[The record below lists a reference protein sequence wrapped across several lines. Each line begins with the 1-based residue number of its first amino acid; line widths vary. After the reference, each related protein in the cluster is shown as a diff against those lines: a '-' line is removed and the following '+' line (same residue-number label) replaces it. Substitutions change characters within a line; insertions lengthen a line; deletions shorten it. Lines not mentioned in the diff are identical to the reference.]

1 MLLQGDYSTNEGN
14 AVTAKQVRIGRKLWS
29 DVPLV
34 TQDLS
39 ALSRILAAQ
48 ISGVLGTDL
57 LASVMVRI
65 SYATGTAQVVAAVP
79 ADALLMHL
87 KKVRNVYFVPVRIGP
102 STFEMLLDVQGNEY
116 DGAFEPCL
124 ALTALGVVEAH
135 QPARRPP
142 IERGSARIAHR
153 VCASASTR
161 WHRGKTDTVA
171 RLSPPSDHALSR
183 WYLCRSSI
191 RRHFGGDILNRF
203 EVTLDLQHDS
213 MYLKPERTFQPDASE
228 FVTIGLQF
236 FKSNA
241 DAFSVVAVWNH
252 SPGEEAG
259 VVIGD
264 RIVAVNGH
272 SRR

>member
-1 MLLQGDYSTNEGN
+1 
-14 AVTAKQVRIGRKLWS
+14 
-29 DVPLV
+29 
-34 TQDLS
+34 
-39 ALSRILAAQ
+39 
-48 ISGVLGTDL
+48 
-57 LASVMVRI
+57 
-65 SYATGTAQVVAAVP
+65 
-79 ADALLMHL
+79 
-87 KKVRNVYFVPVRIGP
+87 
-102 STFEMLLDVQGNEY
+102 
-116 DGAFEPCL
+116 
-124 ALTALGVVEAH
+124 
-135 QPARRPP
+135 
-142 IERGSARIAHR
+142 

-213 MYLKPERTFQPDASE
+213 MYLKPERTFQPDAYE
-228 FVTIGLQF
+228 FVTIGIQF

-241 DAFSVVAVWNH
+241 DAFSVVAVWKH
-252 SPGEEAG
+252 SPAEEAG

-272 SRR
+272 SAVDLDLQAFVDQLHGPAGTPIVMEIERPTGKIVLNLKTRQLVCQPGAPR